1 METRNSIC
9 RPTGGEQ
16 KLPPDSWFQSDR
28 IERLFELSIRSLQL
42 TLRDLFVRTPYRAL
56 QFLLQHGLRQFS
68 GKIQAVQ

>member
-1 METRNSIC
+1 
-9 RPTGGEQ
+9 
-16 KLPPDSWFQSDR
+16 
-28 IERLFELSIRSLQL
+28 LQL